1 MKKRAIALVII
12 WGILLMITA
21 LALASIYL
29 MGNEARIAE
38 HKVKRTMA
46 YYLARA
52 AWVYAFD
59 KLRNNIAWSG
69 ESNFSFP
76 AGENNNLSA
85 DITVGDVNSTGT
97 ILDGTKKVTI
107 SVNY

>member
-1 MKKRAIALVII
+1 VKKRAIALVII

-85 DITVGDVNSTGT
+85 DITVGNVNSTGT